1 VLSPEPMRH
10 LTVVVLA
17 TELEIAT
24 RAIARVGVLH
34 LLDVHRTVEPLAT
47 IHPYDMSQQLMR
59 LDALTHTLDSVLAFY
74 EITPPEPGVVP
85 EGAALDLAA
94 VEGRAAALAEQAQQ
108 LRQRLREAT
117 DRGTQTEN
125 LSRNVRALAPLGL
138 PLDQLRG
145 LRYVYLTSGL
155 LPERNL
161 PRLHESLARVPHVIV
176 PTGKAGSDG
185 RILIAALCLRHER
198 DVLER
203 AARSAQLETVELPV
217 RLSGTPEEILAQ
229 LQTQLDAQ
237 RAARAVLE
245 TERRESGEH
254 LAGETRSLRALVER
268 ERLLVDA
275 QRHMAHSERTALITG
290 WVPAVLAGELDRAV
304 RASTGGRCVLR
315 WADPV
320 ALDAVRHDRIPVPI
334 LLHNAVLIRPFESLL
349 RAYGLPRYGDVEPT
363 AIVAIAFLTMFG
375 FMFGDVGQ
383 GLVLFGIGYFIYRQM
398 FRYRDYAVILME
410 CGAFATAFGFLYGT
424 VFGSERFLPALWLRP
439 MEDITRLV
447 QTAIAF
453 GVGFL
458 SLGLALN
465 LVNAVRR
472 RDPTLLW
479 ERNGLLAA
487 LAYWTAVGL
496 LIRQATGGPG
506 AVTAGSAMLWL
517 SVPIALIL
525 LKEPVR
531 ALIKGLRERH
541 WPSPSDLIALAV
553 ESVVDVLD
561 TVVSAISNT
570 ATFIRL
576 AAFALS
582 HAGLFLATFSV
593 ADAVAQSGGAAGT
606 VGAALVLVVGNI
618 VIIALEGLIVAIQS
632 VRLEYYEFFSKFY
645 SAGGEEYRPLRFGGV
660 QSIHSRVEGGAT

>member
-10 LTVVVLA
+10 LTIVVLA
-17 TELEIAT
+17 SELEVTT

-34 LLDVHRTVEPLAT
+34 LLDVHRMVESLAT
-47 IHPYDMSQQLMR
+47 IRPYDMSQQLAR
-59 LDALTHTLDSVLAFY
+59 LDALAHTLDSVLAFFD
-74 EITPPEPGVVP
+74 IAPPEPGVVP
-85 EGAALDLAA
+85 EGGALDLRA

-117 DRGTQTEN
+117 DQGTQVEH

-145 LRYVYLTSGL
+145 LRYVHLTSGL

-161 PRLHESLARVPHVIV
+161 PRLHESLARVPHVIA
-176 PTGKAGSDG
+176 PTGKAGPDG
-185 RILIAALCLRHER
+185 RILVAALCLRHER

-203 AARSAQLETVELPV
+203 AARSAQLEAVELPV
-217 RLSGTPEEILAQ
+217 RLSGTPEEITAQ
-229 LQTQLDAQ
+229 LQAQFDAQ
-237 RAARAVLE
+237 QSARAALE
-245 TERRESGEH
+245 AERHENGERV
-254 LAGETRSLRALVER
+254 ADECRRLRALVER
-268 ERLLVDA
+268 ERLLVEA
-275 QRHMAHSERTALITG
+275 QRHMAHSERTALIAG

-304 RASTGGRCVLR
+304 YDATGGRCVLR
-315 WADPV
+315 WADPA
-320 ALDAVRHDRIPVPI
+320 ALDAGRRDRFPVPI
-334 LLHNAVLIRPFESLL
+334 LLHNAVLVRPFESLL

-383 GLVLFGIGYFIYRQM
+383 GLVLFGIGYFIYRRM

-410 CGAFATAFGFLYGT
+410 CGVFATAFGFLYGT

-439 MEDITRLV
+439 MADVGRLV

-453 GVGFL
+453 GIVFL
-458 SLGLALN
+458 SIGLLLN

-472 RDPTLLW
+472 RDSTSLW

-496 LIRQATGGPG
+496 LIRQVTGGPG
-506 AVTAGSAMLWL
+506 AVTAGTAMLWL
-517 SVPIALIL
+517 GVPIALIL
-525 LKEPVR
+525 LKEPAR
-531 ALIKGLRERH
+531 ALIKGVRERH
-541 WPSPSDLIALAV
+541 WPGASDLVALAV
-553 ESVVDVLD
+553 ESVVEVLD
-561 TVVSAISNT
+561 TAVSAVSNT

-606 VGAALVLVVGNI
+606 VGALLVLVLGNI

-645 SAGGEEYRPLRFGGV
+645 SAGGEEYRPLRFGSA
-660 QSIHSRVEGGAT
+660 QSVHSRVEGGAT